1 MQIGRTMSEK
11 DNRLI
16 ASLQTEEDVILQ
28 RKREN
33 KINKPNKSLINYQAI
48 QTILKTEI
56 QTETDRDIQA
66 TILQQLE
73 LLEAI
78 LKYKY
83 LEIKEKLNAKLQK
96 QIQETTPAQI
106 QAQEQQQSKTYTQ
119 ILQTNIEKKK
129 SQDIKSQK
137 AQEKQR
143 QVEEYKEKRLVIQ
156 TTQEEVA
163 KLNSYHL
170 QNQINDKFF
179 QKEGI
184 TKPVVA
190 TVTKFFTGLSII
202 LTTMPEFSADFLIQ
216 KKAVWSELIDKIARK
231 VKKNIH

>member
-1 MQIGRTMSEK
+1 M
-11 DNRLI
+11 
-16 ASLQTEEDVILQ
+16 
-28 RKREN
+28 
-33 KINKPNKSLINYQAI
+33 INYQAI
-48 QTILKTEI
+48 QTILRTEI

-78 LKYKY
+78 LEYKY

-143 QVEEYKEKRLVIQ
+143 
-156 TTQEEVA
+156 
-163 KLNSYHL
+163 
-170 QNQINDKFF
+170 
-179 QKEGI
+179 
-184 TKPVVA
+184 
-190 TVTKFFTGLSII
+190 
-202 LTTMPEFSADFLIQ
+202 
-216 KKAVWSELIDKIARK
+216 
-231 VKKNIH
+231 